1 MGSVINALC
10 GPVMYLLNM
19 TGKEKAARNIIIVA
33 SVLNVVLNLT
43 FIPTYGLIGAAY
55 ATSISTVI
63 WNALAV
69 VQIKKEYGFIS
80 IPHPF

>member
-1 MGSVINALC
+1 M
-10 GPVMYLLNM
+10 
-19 TGKEKAARNIIIVA
+19 VA
-33 SVLNVVLNLT
+33 SVLNIMFNLS
-43 FIPTYGLIGAAY
+43 FIPTYGLLGAAY

-69 VQIKKEYGFIS
+69 VQVKKEYGFIS